1 MNDLLAAFDLDFF
14 RHACVAAA
22 LASVLAGVV
31 GSFVVLKR
39 MVSLSGGVAHA
50 AFGGL
55 GVAYWAGAEP
65 RLGAVVVAVGS
76 AIGLGFLD
84 GDRARRSDAAI
95 GVLWAVGMAVGL
107 VFVHWTPG
115 YAPNLL
121 GYLFG
126 DILLVSPA
134 DLVLAGAADLILL
147 LLLVSVGPT
156 LVAVAFD
163 EEAARLR
170 GVPVRLYTVLLL
182 ILVALSVVV
191 LLSLV
196 GIVLVIALL
205 TIPPLVARRLV
216 RSLAATMATAVA
228 VGLLVTEGGLL
239 LSYRLDLPSGPVM
252 VLLGAILLGGVQL
265 APRRRVRARPT

>member
-1 MNDLLAAFDLDFF
+1 MSDLLTAFELDFF
-14 RHACVAAA
+14 RHACAAAA

-31 GSFVVLKR
+31 GTFVVLKR

-55 GVAYWAGAEP
+55 GIAYWAGLDP
-65 RLGAVVVAVGS
+65 RSGAIAVAALSAVGL
-76 AIGLGFLD
+76 GLLD
-84 GDRARRSDAAI
+84 DDRARRADAAI
-95 GVLWAVGMAVGL
+95 GVLWAVGMAIGL

-126 DILLVSPA
+126 DILLVSSA
-134 DLVLAGAADLILL
+134 DLVLAGVVDLTVVVLF
-147 LLLVSVGPT
+147 LLVGRQ

-170 GVPVRLYTVLLL
+170 GVPVRLYRVLLL
-182 ILVALSVVV
+182 TMAALAVVV

-205 TIPPLVARRLV
+205 TLPPLIARRLV
-216 RSLAATMATAVA
+216 RSLAATMTTAVLVA
-228 VGLLVTEGGLL
+228 LLISEGGLL

-252 VLLGAILLGGVQL
+252 VLFGALLLGLAQL
-265 APRRRVRARPT
+265 LPRRAAPARR